1 MNSGLGS
8 VLKSFEKLFFVI
20 FILFILVI
28 LFTNYINNRY
38 NQNTF
43 EVYLNGQEMR
53 FFYTENYNN
62 FFLTLSNN
70 AGNKYVNNIVN
81 NQPNSV
87 DLTSKIELIINEY
100 EVYNPS
106 GIRRSYNNAYIDNWT
121 YKKIDNANIKLEIKR
136 MDKII
141 YNGEFISDLS
151 PYINEKGRYYIHIYS
166 TRTDVLFTSIKTH
179 ISFNVIVG
187 GGNRE

>member
-8 VLKSFEKLFFVI
+8 VIKLYKNLFLVI

-28 LFTNYINNRY
+28 LFTNYVTNRY
-38 NQNTF
+38 NQNAF
-43 EVYLNGQEMR
+43 EVYLNGQEIR

-62 FFLTLSNN
+62 FFLTLSNT
-70 AGNKYVNNIVN
+70 AGYNYDIVK

-87 DLTSKIELIINEY
+87 DLTSKMELIINEY
-100 EVYNPS
+100 EVYNPN
-106 GIRRSYNNAYIDNWT
+106 GIRRPYNNIYIDNWT
-121 YKKIDNANIKLEIKR
+121 YKKTDNTNIKLEIKR

-141 YNGEFISDLS
+141 YNGGFISDLS

-166 TRTDVLFTSIKTH
+166 TRKDVLFTSVKTH